1 MADSATISSNVV
13 QGTTVTSGVTSGSTV
28 SSTVTT
34 SSTNTATVV
43 AGGIGPAGATGAAGS
58 NGVDGADGA
67 DGVGVPVGGTT
78 GQVLSKNSNTDY
90 DTEWSTVSGTGDVV
104 GPASATD
111 NAITRYDSTTG
122 KLLQGT
128 GITIADNDY
137 MLTPASIESAGA
149 VIVDTISE
157 HTAAAGVTIDG
168 VLVKDGAIAKA
179 VVGLGNV
186 DNTADT
192 AKPVSTAQQT
202 ALDLKVDENVAITGA
217 TKTKVTYDA
226 KGLVTAG
233 ADATTADIAD
243 SSDKRYVTDAQLVVI
258 GNTSGTNTGDQ
269 SLAGLQPIDSDL
281 TAIAAISPSND
292 DVIQRKAGAWTNRT
306 MAQVKTDLALAKGDV
321 GLGNVDNT
329 SNATERAATATLT
342 NKRVTKRTGTAT
354 SSATPTPD
362 ADAHDVYTVT
372 ALAAGA
378 TFGAPTGT
386 PTEGQSLVIR
396 VKDNGTARS
405 LAYNA
410 IYRAVGVTLPTTTVI
425 SKTIYL
431 GMFYNSSDTKWD
443 VVAVAQEA

>member
-1 MADSATISSNVV
+1 MADSAIITANVAP
-13 QGTTVTSGVTSGSTV
+13 GTTVTSGVTSGSTV
-28 SSTVTT
+28 SSTVSTT
-34 SSTNTATVV
+34 STNTANVV
-43 AGGIGPAGATGAAGS
+43 AGGVGPAGAAGAAG
-58 NGVDGADGA
+58 ADGQ
-67 DGVGVPVGGTT
+67 GVPVGGTT